1 MYYIIVV
8 IFVYL
13 IIKSAYYFCLNIC
26 RNLQDNNEKDYIVKC
41 FNLMTMMHYV
51 YESIEYLKD
60 QRYNI
65 MYINNI
71 ANIRIK

>member
-1 MYYIIVV
+1 MHYIIVV

-26 RNLQDNNEKDYIVKC
+26 RDLQDNNEKDYIVKC
-41 FNLMTMMHYV
+41 FNLMTMICYV

-60 QRYNI
+60 
-65 MYINNI
+65 
-71 ANIRIK
+71 